1 MVSGENTAKFQTETL
16 PSKTIFLTQPFG
28 RNYAIRHYLQTRGI
42 AVNPHTES
50 QVDYLISEYQARMP
64 IIWVVRRLLSCVQEK
79 SVFQDS
85 LISSS
90 VSNRLT
96 LRSAI

>member
-1 MVSGENTAKFQTETL
+1 M
-16 PSKTIFLTQPFG
+16 SKTIFLTQPFG

-64 IIWVVRRLLSCVQEK
+64 IIKDDLYIFLDRINIV
-79 SVFQDS
+79 
-85 LISSS
+85 
-90 VSNRLT
+90 
-96 LRSAI
+96 